1 MTSRSTRNALT
12 GERTTGAA
20 RQASG
25 RTTPAVGARLA
36 WLTTGTATVAA
47 LLLWTLVVP
56 VGGLDLRAG
65 GAGTGSGGDAPTVG
79 PVNVVFV
86 AVVAGMAAW
95 AVASRMRRRGVP
107 RRAWLW
113 LAGGLLVASLAGPV
127 SASTLAS
134 GVVLVGMHVL
144 VGGVLALGYA
154 RAWRS

>member
-1 MTSRSTRNALT
+1 MSTKRTNTLT
-12 GERTTGAA
+12 GRQTTGTAGA
-20 RQASG
+20 TSG

-36 WLTTGTATVAA
+36 WLTTGTAAAAA

-79 PVNVVFV
+79 PVNVLFI

-95 AVASRMRRRGVP
+95 AVAAWLRRRGGS
-107 RRAWLW
+107 RRAWFGVATAV
-113 LAGGLLVASLAGPV
+113 LAASLAGPV

-134 GVVLVGMHVL
+134 GVVLVAMHVV
-144 VGGVLALGYA
+144 VGGILALGYA